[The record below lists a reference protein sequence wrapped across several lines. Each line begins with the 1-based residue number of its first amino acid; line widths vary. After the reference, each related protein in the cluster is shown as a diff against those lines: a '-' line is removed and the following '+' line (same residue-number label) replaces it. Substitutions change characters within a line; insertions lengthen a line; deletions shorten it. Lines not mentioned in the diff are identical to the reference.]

1 MTACAILA
9 LTLSMEPHALPD
21 ARMADV
27 TLRLR
32 FTNAC
37 PIDVQIYP
45 ATAQMD
51 SVAGWEST
59 QWHVQVMK
67 PKSIHLQALRTWY
80 GPPDEPPGENHY
92 LENMLTVAAGGNVES
107 EIRACW
113 IPNRL
118 LKPESLA
125 RETLDP
131 EGMDKL
137 EFATKEASVLILNQD
152 CAEVRKRQ
160 AASPT
165 DFLRPGV
172 LLFVPPTRLI
182 EFSVGYS
189 QKKWVGFSPA
199 HELNLKSNSVEVKIG
214 H

>member
-9 LTLSMEPHALPD
+9 LALTMEPQVLPD
-21 ARMADV
+21 ALMADV

-37 PIDVQIYP
+37 PTAVQIYP
-45 ATAQMD
+45 ATAQMQC
-51 SVAGWEST
+51 VAGWAST
-59 QWHVQVMK
+59 QWHMQVTS
-67 PKSIHLQALRTWY
+67 PKAAHLQELRSWY
-80 GPPDEPPGENHY
+80 GPPDEPPSEKFY
-92 LENMLTVAAGGNVES
+92 LEKMVSVPAGGHVES

-113 IPNRL
+113 IPNSL
-118 LKPESLA
+118 LKPENLA

-131 EGMDKL
+131 EGMDRL
-137 EFATKEASVLILNQD
+137 NFSTKGASVFILNQD

-160 AASPT
+160 AASPI

-172 LLFVPPTRLI
+172 LLFVPPTRVI
-182 EFSVGYS
+182 EFAVGYS
-189 QKKWVGFSPA
+189 QKKWVGFSPV
-199 HELNLKSNSVEVKIG
+199 HELDLKSNSVEVKIS